1 MSVQMVLAP
10 VFALVFLIF
19 ALMFGMF
26 RVRTQAI
33 KKKEVRISQIAV
45 GQDAWPTKA
54 TQVSNAF
61 ANQFE
66 MPVLFFA
73 LIALALPLRQADLVI
88 VLLSWVF
95 VTLRYIHAYVYA
107 TSNHLGY
114 RFSTFAAGTMVL
126 LAMWVYFAMKLLLAL

>member
-19 ALMFGMF
+19 AVMFGMF

-33 KKKEVRISQIAV
+33 KTKEVRISQIAV
-45 GQDAWPTKA
+45 GQDAWPKQA
-54 TQVSNAF
+54 TQV
-61 ANQFE
+61 ANTYVNLFE

-88 VLLSWVF
+88 VLLSWVY
-95 VTLRYIHAYVYA
+95 VALRYMHAAVYIR
-107 TSNHLGY
+107 SNHLGY
-114 RFSTFAAGTMVL
+114 RFGFFAASALVL
-126 LAMWVYFAMKLLLAL
+126 LAMWVYFALKMVLAL

>member
-45 GQDAWPTKA
+45 GQDAWPAKA

-61 ANQFE
+61 MNQFE

-95 VTLRYIHAYVYA
+95 VVLRYIHAYVYA

-114 RFSTFAAGTMVL
+114 RFSTFAAGTLVL
-126 LAMWVYFAMKLLLAL
+126 LAMWVYFALKLLLAL